1 MDKDVCNWCVIL
13 MKEGWKTQVFC
24 DVFSFPLESVEG
36 GIINIIQVWCFFEM
50 IFLHFFHNR
59 EWKGIPFGIFWKT
72 KLLVAIGG

>member
-1 MDKDVCNWCVIL
+1 
-13 MKEGWKTQVFC
+13 
-24 DVFSFPLESVEG
+24 
-36 GIINIIQVWCFFEM
+36 M